1 VTGRAGHF
9 RLPLCLMIPPMGVWL
24 LGDVARTAVIAMYLS
39 ALSCIIAA
47 AFAVP
52 MSTSPFQPAD
62 AAFRLARL
70 MALLGAVSG
79 FIFGVTG
86 AAYFWLAGHASDQ
99 AFVVT
104 EMALMGGIAVFLI
117 AVAMLHQMQHSRSRP
132 R

>member
-1 VTGRAGHF
+1 
-9 RLPLCLMIPPMGVWL
+9 MIPAMGVWI
-24 LGDVARTAVIAMYLS
+24 LGDLARTAVIAMYLS

-52 MSTSPFQPAD
+52 MSASPLQPSD

-79 FIFGVTG
+79 FVFGISG
-86 AAYFWLAGHASDQ
+86 AAYFWFSGQASDQ

-104 EMALMGGIAVFLI
+104 EMALMGGVAVFLI
-117 AVAMLHQMQHSRSRP
+117 AVAMLHHTQQSRTRSR
-132 R
+132 

>member
-1 VTGRAGHF
+1 MTRLAG
-9 RLPLCLMIPPMGVWL
+9 LPPAPGVAYDPPMGVWL

-52 MSTSPFQPAD
+52 MSASPFQPSD
-62 AAFRLARL
+62 AAYRLARL

-79 FIFGVTG
+79 FVFGITG
-86 AAYFWLAGHASDQ
+86 VAYFWLSGQASDRG
-99 AFVVT
+99 FVVT

-117 AVAMLHQMQHSRSRP
+117 AVAMLHQTQHSRTRSR
-132 R
+132 

>member
-1 VTGRAGHF
+1 
-9 RLPLCLMIPPMGVWL
+9 MITLMGVWL

-52 MSTSPFQPAD
+52 MSASPFQPSD
-62 AAFRLARL
+62 AAFRLARQ

-79 FIFGVTG
+79 FLFGVTG
-86 AAYFWLAGHASDQ
+86 AAYFWMSGQASDR

-104 EMALMGGIAVFLI
+104 EMALIGGIAVFLV
-117 AVAMLHQMQHSRSRP
+117 AFAMLRQMQHSRSRP